1 MNNNKEIENE
11 KDVEIITLLDSQ
23 IQIFQPPSTI
33 GLTSN
38 YMCPKTPNLN
48 ITSNSLFDPERTN
61 FTFTSKIEYLGVGGF
76 SKVYKYKGDLENKAV
91 KKIFADPK
99 YYSKKLTAEDSIKR
113 EVFGMK
119 KVNCANSLKIYGVYQ
134 NTEKNT
140 YYLLMELC
148 DGNMEKFVKERGYP
162 LNIYE
167 IFNLLNQLNNA
178 FYLLEINNIIHR
190 DIKPS
195 NILYKEVKDIDPHNK
210 RVNRKLFDGRNLIF
224 KLGDYGVCLPLYDKN
239 YSKSQF
245 MGTLDFMAP
254 EIYEMKCEKE
264 HPIYTKKI
272 DLFSLGQTILCLMGY
287 IKKASALNKTM
298 IKQLRENCNLFNG
311 NRREKMLADLI
322 FNNLLIIDPEKRA
335 GWDTYF
341 NHPLFEDNYFGSQN
355 GNKEENVVRI
365 AKRMIKRNSIDSYK
379 IEIPKNIKLYKY
391 SKKTENVEEK
401 SRNKN
406 NIINIYDKTNEK
418 IFMNNMLENTNEKDN
433 SLLYVKNKSNPNINK
448 SNRNDNENTTNYGKI
463 KNTSNISDK
472 ITDKENNNFIHNKI
486 KNIINNSKTTDEN
499 YNLNKNK
506 KKEST
511 KIKNIEK
518 TKSNDVKNI
527 IFSKN
532 KNDKEIQNIIIYNK
546 TQNINNINLNN
557 NDIKSIKLKYIN
569 KNNDKILD
577 LERYPFDLEDCMFE
591 KKKTFTS
598 QKVRSLI
605 ANKDIHAQSSAVN
618 KKNNINKYNNEKKNE
633 KINRIIVIN
642 KSPSYFIRNKNKS
655 NISGNLFNPDKSFE
669 THNHFYSVRSK
680 YKKLAFNKDKDKNDL
695 IHLTHINLGPKMK
708 DINVKKNKNVN
719 ISQNISS
726 KNLNIIEETSY
737 ILENGGKNDSYEE
750 KTNRYPR
757 DNIKNKIKLKM
768 NLLPNN
774 RTTKSQIKYNI
785 SKKFNTKNDIALF
798 QPGHKNIISTN
809 LNPYNISI
817 NEVIPKDNKRKDIK
831 DDKNKYNKIS
841 YILNSTNAKNKSIT
855 YFNIRV
861 INNTVEENI
870 NKINKNNAF
879 YFSKY
884 SRYKHNN

>member
-341 NHPLFEDNYFGSQN
+341 NHPLFEDNYFGRQS

-391 SKKTENVEEK
+391 SKKTENIEEK

-448 SNRNDNENTTNYGKI
+448 SNRNDNENTANYGKI
-463 KNTSNISDK
+463 KNTSIISDK

-605 ANKDIHAQSSAVN
+605 ANKDIHAQSNAVN

-750 KTNRYPR
+750 KTNRYPL
-757 DNIKNKIKLKM
+757 DNNKNKIKLKM

-817 NEVIPKDNKRKDIK
+817 NEANPKDNKKKDIK
-831 DDKNKYNKIS
+831 GDKNKYNKIS

-870 NKINKNNAF
+870 NKLNKNNAF